1 VLFNQTMTQICL
13 AWLILRLTDSAVW
26 VSISVFAFGLPAF
39 FLTIPAGA
47 LADRWDRRLQLMLA
61 QLVAVVNAV
70 VLAILVGL
78 DAVTPGMALFFAA
91 VSGTTIAFSQPARM
105 SIVPLLLPPNQ
116 LLNGIVLGSLSQNL
130 AQLTGPAL
138 AGILIATIS
147 ISAAL
152 FMLAALLIAGVVALL
167 FIQLPQRPRG
177 TSPRF
182 DIGELFGGVRF
193 LWESKPLLVVIALY
207 LATGI
212 WIGGS
217 IQTLVP
223 VLVKQE
229 YHEGASALGLAYSVQ
244 AVAAIITAL
253 WITGQGSLRY
263 KGALFA
269 LSMWIASLAV
279 AWYGLSPSYFP
290 ALIGFIVFG
299 CCTAFYSNM
308 SQTILQTHSPRH
320 LLGRVQS
327 ILTLSIQ
334 GFIPLG
340 ALQAGLVASLI
351 GVRGA
356 TVYAGLAAF
365 ALSSLALIFADKFRK
380 LS

>member
-1 VLFNQTMTQICL
+1 
-13 AWLILRLTDSAVW
+13 
-26 VSISVFAFGLPAF
+26 
-39 FLTIPAGA
+39 
-47 LADRWDRRLQLMLA
+47 
-61 QLVAVVNAV
+61 
-70 VLAILVGL
+70 
-78 DAVTPGMALFFAA
+78 
-91 VSGTTIAFSQPARM
+91 M
-105 SIVPLLLPPNQ
+105 SMVPLLLPPNQ

-152 FMLAALLIAGVVALL
+152 FMLAALLLAGVLALV
-167 FIQLPQRPRG
+167 FMRLPQRQAG
-177 TSPRF
+177 TTPRF
-182 DIGELFGGVRF
+182 DLGELFGGVKF
-193 LWESKPLLVVIALY
+193 LWETKPLLVVIALY

-253 WITGQGSLRY
+253 WITGQGSLRH

-279 AWYGLSPSYFP
+279 AWYGLAPTYYL

-340 ALQAGLVASLI
+340 ALQAGLIASLI

-356 TVYAGLAAF
+356 TVYAGCAAF
-365 ALSSLALIFADKFRK
+365 VLSSLALIFADKFRK